1 MSKYVTV
8 GEDDIYKA
16 LQNVPIQ
23 ESNLACSLLLSLK
36 SPQKRPFSHRQ
47 RRSHPR
53 SVVALA
59 PLNINLKL
67 RCATC
72 RRTQDGPA
80 IISKQPFEINEVQLV
95 VIRPEL
101 FLPRDCHKREPA
113 KETFSSLPSPFTTN
127 ALVTRNS
134 LLFALIL
141 NALELLFFFLSEG
154 YGARIPT
161 DADMGDGDEDPHPSP
176 HEPRASHNLQATALS
191 DSFQTSS
198 FDDSSDD
205 SLDAPDSDTDD
216 DTRRVYEP
224 ASASEEIWVNGL
236 TRSEVD
242 ALQQTVVASGGSSG
256 LERANAVLLMPEMAN
271 TLPDLPS
278 GPLFQS

>member
-1 MSKYVTV
+1 MKSSSK
-8 GEDDIYKA
+8 
-16 LQNVPIQ
+16 N
-23 ESNLACSLLLSLK
+23 NL
-36 SPQKRPFSHRQ
+36 HD
-47 RRSHPR
+47 
-53 SVVALA
+53 
-59 PLNINLKL
+59 KL
-67 RCATC
+67 
-72 RRTQDGPA
+72 DVELD
-80 IISKQPFEINEVQLV
+80 ISKQPFEINEVQLV

-161 DADMGDGDEDPHPSP
+161 DADMGDGDEDPQSISCDSHASDSGASSDTVTELNRLFAVLSP
-176 HEPRASHNLQATALS
+176 VH
-191 DSFQTSS
+191 SFQTSS

>member
-1 MSKYVTV
+1 MKSSSK
-8 GEDDIYKA
+8 
-16 LQNVPIQ
+16 N
-23 ESNLACSLLLSLK
+23 NLHDKLDLNEQWEEK
-36 SPQKRPFSHRQ
+36 VKPNPFAKGS
-47 RRSHPR
+47 S
-53 SVVALA
+53 
-59 PLNINLKL
+59 I
-67 RCATC
+67 
-72 RRTQDGPA
+72 
-80 IISKQPFEINEVQLV
+80 KQPFEINEVQLV

-161 DADMGDGDEDPHPSP
+161 DADMGDGDEDPQSISCDSH
-176 HEPRASHNLQATALS
+176 ASDSGASSDTVTELNPTALS